1 MIFASNNEG
10 KIKEIKEIF
19 QKEKIQ
25 SLQEKKIKIE
35 IKEDG
40 QTFYENALKKAKSI
54 YEIKKEPVLADD
66 SGLIITELKTWPGV
80 YTNRF
85 LGENKTDREK
95 NMAIIDVVNK
105 KCQSRKAEVVC
116 VLVYYDGKNI
126 VTGEGKIKGN
136 ITKEPRGKNG
146 FGFDEIFEYNN
157 KTLAEL
163 SPTEKNNLSARKI
176 AEEEIK
182 RKLER

>member
-54 YEIKKEPVLADD
+54 YEIK
-66 SGLIITELKTWPGV
+66 
-80 YTNRF
+80 
-85 LGENKTDREK
+85 
-95 NMAIIDVVNK
+95 
-105 KCQSRKAEVVC
+105 
-116 VLVYYDGKNI
+116 
-126 VTGEGKIKGN
+126 
-136 ITKEPRGKNG
+136 
-146 FGFDEIFEYNN
+146 
-157 KTLAEL
+157 
-163 SPTEKNNLSARKI
+163 
-176 AEEEIK
+176 
-182 RKLER
+182 